1 MESIGD
7 LAKHKSREL
16 RERENT
22 IRIVGADPM
31 SQRGFT
37 QVPNFIL
44 MNDKLNI
51 GAKITYA
58 MLLKYAWCDDHCF
71 PGQSKLASDIGS
83 SERSVRTYLKELETS
98 GYITIKQRG
107 LGKVNVYEL
116 HLRVKKK
123 KITARPERKILPP
136 KNGKTFR

>member
-1 MESIGD
+1 MESISD
-7 LAKHKSREL
+7 LAKFKSKEL
-16 RERENT
+16 KDRENT

-44 MNDKLNI
+44 MNDKLNV

-58 MLLKYAWCDDHCF
+58 MLLKYAWYDDHCF
-71 PGQSKLASDIGS
+71 PGQATLAKDIGTS
-83 SERSVRTYLKELETS
+83 ARSVRSYLKELETS

-116 HLRVKKK
+116 HLRIKKQK
-123 KITARPERKILPP
+123 
-136 KNGKTFR
+136 

>member
-1 MESIGD
+1 MESISD
-7 LAKHKSREL
+7 LAKHKSQEL
-16 RERENT
+16 KARENT

-44 MNDKLNI
+44 MNKKLNI

-58 MLLKYAWCDDHCF
+58 MLLKYAWYDDHCF
-71 PGQSKLASDIGS
+71 PGQATLAKDIGS
-83 SERSVRTYLKELETS
+83 SERSVRSYLKALEVS

-116 HLRVKKK
+116 HLKVKK
-123 KITARPERKILPP
+123 TY
-136 KNGKTFR
+136 

>member
-7 LAKHKSREL
+7 LAKHKAAEL
-16 RERENT
+16 KQRENT

-31 SQRGFT
+31 SKRGFT
-37 QVPNFIL
+37 QLPNFVL
-44 MNDKLNI
+44 SSPDLSI

-58 MLLKYAWCDDHCF
+58 MLLKYAWYDDHCF
-71 PGQSKLASDIGS
+71 PGQTKLAQDIGS
-83 SERSVRTYLKELETS
+83 SERSVRTYLKELEAS

-116 HLRVKKK
+116 HLRVKKIK
-123 KITARPERKILPP
+123 
-136 KNGKTFR
+136 

>member
-1 MESIGD
+1 MDSIGD
-7 LAKHKSREL
+7 LARQKSQELKNRED
-16 RERENT
+16 T

-44 MNDKLNI
+44 MNEKLNV

-58 MLLKYAWCDDHCF
+58 LLLKYAWYDDHCF
-71 PGQSKLASDIGS
+71 PGQAKLASDIGS
-83 SERSVRTYLKELETS
+83 SERSVRTYLKALETS

-116 HLRVKKK
+116 HLRVKKQK
-123 KITARPERKILPP
+123 
-136 KNGKTFR
+136 

>member
-1 MESIGD
+1 MESISD
-7 LAKHKSREL
+7 LAKHKSQEL
-16 RERENT
+16 KARENT

-44 MNDKLNI
+44 MNETLNV

-58 MLLKYAWCDDHCF
+58 MLLKYAWYDDHCF
-71 PGQSKLASDIGS
+71 PGQTTLAKDIGG
-83 SERSVRTYLKELETS
+83 SERSVRSYLKALEAS

-116 HLRVKKK
+116 HLKVKK
-123 KITARPERKILPP
+123 TY
-136 KNGKTFR
+136 